1 MDFPSPSI
9 THTQF
14 SQNRYST
21 RTVSDP
27 YFKSKLNTLFQT
39 VERYVSFKDDEWFR
53 IRVKDRKQM
62 SKKSETKLEDKKWQW
77 LDQNA
82 VWRDYDARTSTL
94 LERSAEALSK
104 YVETHMKSI
113 PKTPRTMVEW
123 GVSSVLS
130 SVYLLDGRVCSFN
143 LGTMKEKDLSSKKER
158 MMRRVGPPGH
168 AAAFLHY
175 IEDQQNEVKSK
186 QKHPSKIGIKA
197 VP

>member
-104 YVETHMKSI
+104 YVETHMKTI

-158 MMRRVGPPGH
+158 KR
-168 AAAFLHY
+168 
-175 IEDQQNEVKSK
+175 
-186 QKHPSKIGIKA
+186 
-197 VP
+197 